1 MFIYINQK
9 YLLYQRYIMFNFE
22 EVKLIQDVRVP
33 KAKTKN
39 RSKVKRL
46 RVFKSRRAYPNIPS
60 PERS

>member
-22 EVKLIQDVRVP
+22 EVELIQDVRVP

-46 RVFKSRRAYPNIPS
+46 RVFKSRRA
-60 PERS
+60 